1 MNLPNIP
8 KQKNYEISKERALK
22 ALSSFSLDELS
33 RKTGGIIKDNF
44 LFFKFFK
51 WDVSFNYE
59 EKNLILPD
67 NIKSPS
73 TENLILHYIAYS
85 NGETPK
91 DNWINFYQIKDATLY
106 LPVFNKR
113 TVGIINK
120 AVKDFESLQKK
131 CLALGGERYN
141 FTSSAIAYKF
151 FAFPL
156 VPILIIYYEGDE
168 DIPSELKFMFDSSVI
183 KNLSAEDVVVASQ
196 FLSLQF
202 FKI

>member
-33 RKTGGIIKDNF
+33 IKTGGIIKDSF
-44 LFFKFFK
+44 LSFKFFN

-67 NIKSPS
+67 NLKSPS

-131 CLALGGERYN
+131 M
-141 FTSSAIAYKF
+141 FSSWW
-151 FAFPL
+151 
-156 VPILIIYYEGDE
+156 
-168 DIPSELKFMFDSSVI
+168 
-183 KNLSAEDVVVASQ
+183 
-196 FLSLQF
+196 
-202 FKI
+202 